1 MQPLSLSTAAR
12 EQHTRVQPRAL
23 LRDDAGYTLIELL
36 VVLGI
41 LAMLAGM
48 VAPQVLRYLGTARSE
63 TAKTQINSLLSATEL
78 YYLDV
83 GSYPPAE
90 LGLKALVET
99 PPQAKRW
106 NGPYLKK
113 SVANLVDPWGKPY
126 IYQIPGKHGAVD
138 IFSLGRDGQ
147 TGGTG
152 EDSDIGS
159 W

>member
-1 MQPLSLSTAAR
+1 MQGLLFGVARSNAPEPHKRRARLS
-12 EQHTRVQPRAL
+12 
-23 LRDDAGYTLIELL
+23 DDAGYTLIELL

-48 VAPQVLRYLGTARSE
+48 VAPQVLRYLGTARTE

-83 GSYPPAE
+83 GSYPAADM
-90 LGLKALVET
+90 GLKALVEA
-99 PPQAKRW
+99 PPQVKRW

-113 SVANLVDPWGKPY
+113 SVTNLVDPWGKPY
-126 IYQIPGKHGAVD
+126 VYQVPGKHGSVD

-152 EDSDIGS
+152 EDSDVSS